1 MQRPVLGPLWPPSD
15 DPVENS
21 LRRAYLRAPPRPPVD
36 TNTPDQFRDLLDH
49 LTEALKRPAQMRQN
63 A

>member
-1 MQRPVLGPLWPPSD
+1 MHRPLSGPLWPPTD

-21 LRRAYLRAPPRPPVD
+21 LRRAYLRAPPRLPVD
-36 TNTPDQFRDLLDH
+36 QAPSDRFHELL
-49 LTEALKRPAQMRQN
+49 EALAEAIKRPNLRQP